1 MRTLPPFVHLRRT
14 THLAG
19 ESSFALV
26 VLCVWGWEVEIAG
39 VYIAKRVDY
48 LTVIRNLKPI

>member
-26 VLCVWGWEVEIAG
+26 VLCVWVGGRDSGCLYSEESRLS
-39 VYIAKRVDY
+39 YSNSK
-48 LTVIRNLKPI
+48 L